1 VDTIRL
7 REAAERLEREVAG
20 ALAAGYENADCVLTS
35 EIRELLPLA
44 KAGRITEP
52 VRLQFTAGPAWNFFE
67 TRLGECVQLQSAWH
81 EFRWLI
87 EDQDSDPLVQ
97 ADRGR
102 SPRGYEA

>member
-1 VDTIRL
+1 MNTVRL

-35 EIRELLPLA
+35 EVRELLPLA
-44 KAGRITEP
+44 KAGRITAP

-67 TRLGECVQLQSAWH
+67 TRLGECMQLQSAWN

-87 EDQDSDPLVQ
+87 EDQGFDPLVR

-102 SPRGYEA
+102 NPSGHEA